1 MAEKHLDRKDLKTPD
16 AFFQGVGTAN
26 RFYHE
31 HRAPMIVGTI
41 AVVAIFLGIVSWRS
55 SRNAAADNAAAAF
68 LRATDAVEE
77 SSPES
82 ARSALTTVAQ
92 SGQHPYDA
100 LTGLYLAEL
109 DLGAGSAEAAADAY
123 GRAAKSLDRDYLRQ
137 AALVGQ
143 AYALE
148 SAGKS
153 ADAATAYATAANAA
167 TTYKEQAL
175 RGQLR
180 AARAANDIGLA
191 KTALQ
196 ALVDGFPQ
204 SPDVDALSAELA
216 QLGE

>member
-1 MAEKHLDRKDLKTPD
+1 MSDSHLDRKDLKTPD

-31 HRAPMIVGTI
+31 HRIPMIVGTI
-41 AVVAIFLGIVSWRS
+41 AVVAFFLGIVSWRS
-55 SRNAAADNAAAAF
+55 SRHAAAESAAAAF

-82 ARSALTTVAQ
+82 ARSALQTVAE
-92 SGQHPYDA
+92 SGATPYGA

-109 DLGAGSAEAAADAY
+109 DLKGGNADAAAEAY
-123 GRAAKSLDRDYLRQ
+123 GRTAKQLDRDYLRQ
-137 AALVGQ
+137 AAMVSQ
-143 AYALE
+143 AFALE
-148 SAGKS
+148 TGGKS

-180 AARAANDIGLA
+180 TAKAANDTGLA
-191 KTALQ
+191 KAALA
-196 ALVDGFPQ
+196 ALVESFPQ
-204 SPDVDALSAELA
+204 SPDADRLSAELA
-216 QLGE
+216 SLTE

>member
-1 MAEKHLDRKDLKTPD
+1 MSEKHIDRKELKTPD

-31 HRAPMIVGTI
+31 HRIPIVVG
-41 AVVAIFLGIVSWRS
+41 AVAIVAIFLGTVSWRS
-55 SRNAAADNAAAAF
+55 SRNAAAESAAAAF

-82 ARSALTTVAQ
+82 ARSALKNVAE
-92 SGQHPYDA
+92 SGEKPYGA

-109 DLGAGSAEAAADAY
+109 DLKSGSTDAAAETY
-123 GRAAKSLDRDYLRQ
+123 GRAAKELNRDYLRQ
-137 AALVGQ
+137 AAMVGQ
-143 AYALE
+143 AFALE
-148 SAGKS
+148 TAGKN

-167 TTYKEQAL
+167 TIYREQAL

-180 AARAANDIGLA
+180 TAKAANDTGLA
-191 KTALQ
+191 KAALA

-204 SPDVDALSAELA
+204 SPDIDTLSVELN

>member
-1 MAEKHLDRKDLKTPD
+1 MSEKHLDRKELKTPD
-16 AFFQGVGTAN
+16 AFFQGVGSAN

-31 HRAPMIVGTI
+31 HRVPMIAGVV

-55 SRNAAADNAAAAF
+55 SRAAAADGAAAAF

-82 ARSALTTVAQ
+82 ARSALKTVAE
-92 SGQHPYDA
+92 SGERPYGA

-109 DLGAGSAEAAADAY
+109 DLRGGSADAAADEY
-123 GRAAKSLDRDYLRQ
+123 GRTAKQVDRDYLRQ
-137 AALVGQ
+137 AAMVGQ
-143 AYALE
+143 AFALE
-148 SAGKS
+148 TAGKN

-180 AARAANDIGLA
+180 TAKAASDTGLTKAAL
-191 KTALQ
+191 K

-204 SPDVDALSAELA
+204 SPDIDALSAELSR
-216 QLGE
+216 LGE